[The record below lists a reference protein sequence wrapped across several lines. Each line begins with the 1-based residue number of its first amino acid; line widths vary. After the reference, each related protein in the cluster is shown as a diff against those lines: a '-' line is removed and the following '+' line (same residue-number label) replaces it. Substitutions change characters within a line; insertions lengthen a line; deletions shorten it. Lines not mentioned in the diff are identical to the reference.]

1 MPVNIIDISR
11 KWSTVLVC
19 GLFICVAIGRTII
32 LEYCMYIKCPWPV
45 FKTVD
50 GLNSLRNENEFIFF
64 IWRHAMT
71 LTTKPNNC
79 IFNIK

>member
-1 MPVNIIDISR
+1 MNIIDTSR
-11 KWSTVLVC
+11 KWSTELVMGIVLH
-19 GLFICVAIGRTII
+19 IKVARPNDYSRI
-32 LEYCMYIKCPWPV
+32 LHVKCPWPV
-45 FKTVD
+45 FKIVD

-79 IFNIK
+79 IFSIK